1 MSQENVEIVRRLYEA
16 VALRDTDTVFSLY
29 DADFE
34 WDGTRS
40 RWSEVL
46 DGPTT
51 FRGHAG
57 LRTFFRHYFE
67 MWETFEDEV
76 QELIDTGEKVIS
88 VVTSRGQG
96 RASGIEIEWPG
107 QAGLWTIRNGKI
119 VHVAWFPT
127 REETLEAA
135 RGSA

>member
-1 MSQENVEIVRRLYEA
+1 MSQENVETVRRLYEA
-16 VALRDTDTVFSLY
+16 VALRDTFSLY
-29 DADFE
+29 DADLE
-34 WDGTRS
+34 WDATRS

-46 DGPTT
+46 DVPTT

-57 LRTFFRHYFE
+57 LRAFFRHYFE
-67 MWETFEDEV
+67 MWETFEDEL

-88 VVTSRGQG
+88 VVTSRGRG
-96 RASGIEIEWPG
+96 RSSGIEIEWSG
-107 QAGLWTIRNGKI
+107 QAGLWTIRTGKI

-127 REETLEAA
+127 REEALEAA